1 MAKHGTLPDC
11 HWTSLN
17 FFNYDPHE
25 YLLDSRLATSAV
37 LENFS
42 PVEPPYKYGDV
53 LFFLNTTTGDAY
65 HSCVHLADNLVF
77 TKNGRNLLS
86 PWLIMRLDDVKK
98 IYLYRGDGRVQ
109 GFRRN
114 PETK

>member
-1 MAKHGTLPDC
+1 
-11 HWTSLN
+11 
-17 FFNYDPHE
+17 
-25 YLLDSRLATSAV
+25 V

-53 LFFLNTTTGDAY
+53 LFFLSNTTGDAY

-86 PWLIMRLDDVKK
+86 PWVIMRLEDVKK

-109 GFRRN
+109 GFRMKA
-114 PETK
+114 PAK